1 MQNMCEGFGAK
12 PHLTMTLSAGLVGLP
27 ASGKTTLFN
36 LLTRA
41 AADAAS
47 GRFGRNEARIG
58 TAAVPDQRL
67 ERLTALY
74 EPRRQVAATVAFADL
89 AGAATARNLVDVG
102 AYREAHALLHVVRAF
117 RAADVP
123 HASGSIDPARDA
135 RAMEDELILADL
147 EVAERRIERIERD
160 RRKGA
165 AASLD
170 RELRVLR
177 RCREALEDG
186 GPIRALELD
195 RDDARLLRGFQF
207 LSAKPLLLVVNLD
220 EEDVGDA
227 ERAVEQAGLA
237 GMLSQ
242 ARVRA
247 VPVCAKIE
255 LEIAQLD
262 AEDARLFLADL
273 GLSQPGL
280 QRIVRATY
288 ELLGYISFFTVG
300 KDECRAWSVAD
311 GSRAPEAAGAV
322 HTDMQRG
329 FIRAEVVGQA
339 DLLRRGSLAACRN
352 HGEVRLE
359 GKEYVVRDGDVIN
372 FRFAN

>member
-1 MQNMCEGFGAK
+1 M
-12 PHLTMTLSAGLVGLP
+12 LRAGLIGLP
-27 ASGKTTLFN
+27 ATGKTTLFN

-41 AADAAS
+41 GGDAAS
-47 GRFGRNEARIG
+47 GRLGRNEARMG
-58 TAAVPDQRL
+58 AAAVPDERL
-67 ERLTALY
+67 ERLTALF
-74 EPRRQVAATVAFADL
+74 EPRRQVAATVAFADV
-89 AGAATARNLVDVG
+89 AGAATPRNVVDVG

-117 RAADVP
+117 RAGDVP
-123 HASGSIDPARDA
+123 HAAGSVDAARDA
-135 RAMEDELILADL
+135 RAVEDELILADL
-147 EVAERRIERIERD
+147 DVTERRIERIERD
-160 RRKGA
+160 TRKGA
-165 AASLD
+165 AANLD
-170 RELRVLR
+170 REARVLG
-177 RCREALEDG
+177 RCREALENG
-186 GPIRALELD
+186 APVRSLELE

-220 EEDVGDA
+220 EDDVGDA
-227 ERAVEQAGLA
+227 DGAVERAGLA
-237 GMLSQ
+237 LSQ
-242 ARVRA
+242 ANVRA

-273 GLSQPGL
+273 GLREPGL
-280 QRIVRATY
+280 QRIVRAAY

-311 GSRAPEAAGAV
+311 GSLAPEAAGAV

-339 DLLRRGSLAACRN
+339 DLLRRGSLGACRN